1 MCATP
6 CTPGSGIP
14 VILRHLIK
22 MSTLLYSSFTER
34 NVTIENVIQIVEAA
48 DKSNVH
54 DMKNYALD
62 LIVRN
67 FPRVAHQPQMKNLS
81 RPLLLDILYALAK

>member
-1 MCATP
+1 MAKMLLD
-6 CTPGSGIP
+6 
-14 VILRHLIK
+14 ILSKSWFFL
-22 MSTLLYSSFTER
+22 TER